1 MSGGFHYGPP
11 PVETV
16 VGSRDLM
23 LSQYVAALCALVGVE
38 VAEVMGRG
46 RTAQL
51 VTVRHIAQAV
61 ARIEREYLL
70 MEVGA
75 FFNRDHTSVVHAVKS
90 VRHFVDHPH
99 NATDFFHKTLQAAE
113 AASLSVFHQP
123 FRTLIPKH
131 KTQ

>member
-23 LSQYVAALCALVGVE
+23 LSRYVAALCGLVGVE

-46 RTAQL
+46 RRAQL
-51 VTVRHIAQAV
+51 VTVRHVAQAV
-61 ARIEREYLL
+61 ARVEREYLL
-70 MEVGA
+70 LEVGA
-75 FFNRDHTSVVHAVKS
+75 FFNRDHTSVIHAVNS
-90 VRHFVDHPH
+90 VQHFVDHPH
-99 NATDFFHKTLQAAE
+99 NATEYFLRVLEAAE
-113 AASLSVFHQP
+113 AASLSVFNQP

-131 KTQ
+131 KPQ